1 MSERLQYKECLSLD
15 STLTPIE
22 HLMVGSTPKI
32 GAKVIDVKEYL
43 IALRQGDPSKNWDF
57 LLTTVVAILEP
68 EILRQDPKLL
78 DKINLGRQKPAKG
91 FLTFFDPDWYINKIA
106 LSGSNSFLIL
116 PMINEEGRITV
127 PEWFVGFYNDKGIF
141 LPKEIQLSRLEEF
154 FDCEKGSW
162 SFSSNK
168 VPFDG
173 RFGNNL
179 DLLRFSLKGCSYQ
192 T

>member
-1 MSERLQYKECLSLD
+1 MSERLQYKECLSPG

-32 GAKVIDVKEYL
+32 GANVIDVKEYL

-57 LLTTVVAILEP
+57 LLTAVAAIQKP
-68 EILRQDPKLL
+68 EISIPGSELL
-78 DKINLGRQKPAKG
+78 NEINMIRQKPVKG

-116 PMINEEGRITV
+116 PIINEEGRITV
-127 PEWFVGFYNDKGIF
+127 PEWLVGFYKDAGIF
-141 LPKEIQLSRLEEF
+141 F
-154 FDCEKGSW
+154 
-162 SFSSNK
+162 
-168 VPFDG
+168 
-173 RFGNNL
+173 
-179 DLLRFSLKGCSYQ
+179 